1 MGSNKHDRLSSHGL
15 SRVELKTLP
24 LNRTGSPKESTFV
37 CAINLT
43 NLGSQWENS
52 LVKRKLSRV
61 LWLPIEADPGI
72 PLATRRVG
80 SAFFWSPDKDQKSV
94 LRRDWQELI
103 DMVSMGELEQITA
116 HHGQYLQILPKASN
130 SKSLCKGINSEGEE
144 ILTLPRGFYLRTIL
158 TKQILNQHA
167 HHLNFVHN
175 EYLDH

>member
-1 MGSNKHDRLSSHGL
+1 MGKLFGQTQTFSCPVVTYRGRSWYSTGNEKSWLSFSLESRQRSKISITQRLARTHRHGL
-15 SRVELKTLP
+15 HG
-24 LNRTGSPKESTFV
+24 RTRT
-37 CAINLT
+37 
-43 NLGSQWENS
+43 
-52 LVKRKLSRV
+52 
-61 LWLPIEADPGI
+61 
-72 PLATRRVG
+72 
-80 SAFFWSPDKDQKSV
+80 
-94 LRRDWQELI
+94 
-103 DMVSMGELEQITA
+103 EQNTA